1 MATGLEVRI
10 HGSPD
15 TVFAEPATPT
25 ESGASEPESPSG
37 DIAEASHQAPAGT
50 AKADSQVAS
59 DAPDASP
66 AIELPIEELYFRSSD
81 LDQQPYPLTS
91 VAPSYPPHALLNEID
106 GWVRLLL
113 MIDETGQIRHLE
125 VLEGSPPGEFEEA
138 AVAAFRFAPFS
149 PGRRGGEAVKSRM
162 IIKLEFKIDQI
173 KGGRPG

>member
-1 MATGLEVRI
+1 M
-10 HGSPD
+10 
-15 TVFAEPATPT
+15 TPT
-25 ESGASEPESPSG
+25 ESGVSEPEFPSG
-37 DIAEASHQAPAGT
+37 DIAEVSHQAFVGI
-50 AKADSQVAS
+50 AKVDSQVAS
-59 DAPDASP
+59 DAPDTSP

-81 LDQQPYPLTS
+81 LDQQPYLLTS
-91 VAPSYPPHALLNEID
+91 VALSYLPHALLNEIE

-162 IIKLEFKIDQI
+162 IIKLEFKNGQI